1 MALASRQTMKTA
13 PPHGSGAVFVG
24 VMLDLEL
31 SAFNVKPPYTMVGEI
46 VRTVIFFFDYQIN
59 GDEWHPL
66 LRI

>member
-1 MALASRQTMKTA
+1 
-13 PPHGSGAVFVG
+13 
-24 VMLDLEL
+24 MLDLEL